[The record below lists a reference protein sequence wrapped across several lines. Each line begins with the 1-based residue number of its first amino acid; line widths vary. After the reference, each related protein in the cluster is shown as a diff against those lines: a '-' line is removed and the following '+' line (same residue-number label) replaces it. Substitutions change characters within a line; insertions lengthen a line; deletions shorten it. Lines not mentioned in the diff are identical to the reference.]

1 MSFDYIDARA
11 TASSLIAE
19 FGQAAT
25 LEKPGSETGPAYDP
39 TLGAPVTYP
48 VTVVDLNIVKRNMT
62 DGVITETTRT
72 LYIAAGG
79 QVPVKGDR
87 VQVGGVW
94 HRIFEARPL
103 SPGGVDVMYEADI
116 GV

>member
-11 TASSLIAE
+11 TATELITD

-25 LEKPGSETGPAYDP
+25 LEKPGTATGPAYDP
-39 TLGAPVTYP
+39 TLGAPVTYA
-48 VTVVDLNIVKRNMT
+48 VTVVDLNITKRSYSENT
-62 DGVITETTRT
+62 ITETKRT

-79 QVPVKGDR
+79 AVPAKGDR

-94 HRIFEARPL
+94 HSILEARPL
-103 SPGGVDVMYEADI
+103 APGGIDVMYEADI